1 MKHVCL
7 LSAILVFFFSCGED
21 YTEIE
26 IQKSTPIV
34 PQFGEINFSSSYTNE
49 YDFVGKYHNDGLVYV
64 FDKYFQIPRTRS
76 VSETEQNTELENLVL
91 AFCKENPVIK
101 DPSFNADKY
110 YGQQKSK
117 MITKAI
123 INLEDNFSAAQK
135 IFYEQILTLYQSKQ
149 ISSLQNLVNEINKI
163 EKQIALS
170 NLSEIEKV
178 QLLVSTAV
186 AKYSA
191 CYWAEVMH
199 MKTQTSRVKTRTE
212 SSSAD
217 WLDWFRDV
225 FMPKAQNVLE
235 ADFKGAALGAI
246 EGFIF
251 GGAAGSIVPGAGTV
265 TVAIT
270 GAVADGA
277 KGAIAG
283 SVVEGIGIH
292 WTWN

>member
-1 MKHVCL
+1 M
-7 LSAILVFFFSCGED
+7 
-21 YTEIE
+21 
-26 IQKSTPIV
+26 
-34 PQFGEINFSSSYTNE
+34 
-49 YDFVGKYHNDGLVYV
+49 
-64 FDKYFQIPRTRS
+64 PRTRS
-76 VSETEQNTELENLVL
+76 ASETEQNAELENLVL

-101 DPSFNADKY
+101 DPSFNAEKY
-110 YGQQKSK
+110 YNQHKNR
-117 MITKAI
+117 MMTKAAV
-123 INLEDNFSAAQK
+123 NLEDNFSAVQK
-135 IFYEQILTLYQSKQ
+135 EFYEQILSLYRSKE
-149 ISSLQNLVNEINKI
+149 ISSLQSLVDEINKI

-170 NLSEIEKV
+170 NLPEIERV

-191 CYWAEVMH
+191 CYWTEVMH

-212 SSSAD
+212 GSSED

-270 GAVADGA
+270 GALADGA

-292 WTWN
+292 WTWE